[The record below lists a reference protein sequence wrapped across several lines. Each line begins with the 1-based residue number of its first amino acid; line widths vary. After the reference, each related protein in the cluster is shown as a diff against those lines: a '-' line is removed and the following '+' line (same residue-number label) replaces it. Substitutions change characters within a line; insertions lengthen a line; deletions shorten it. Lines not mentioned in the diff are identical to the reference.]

1 MVTKAKGVNMV
12 KPKVKCPIC
21 DVRPING
28 NGQYCKVCFDKIEAE
43 RHKVK
48 VAPSKFLTYKGY
60 VVGLVLSPE
69 DNRLKP
75 VALKRDPAKLPK
87 AKTINLDEYCEG
99 FNRDQIKSFKKCVLR
114 TVGA

>member
-1 MVTKAKGVNMV
+1 MVNKKAR
-12 KPKVKCPIC
+12 CPIC

-28 NGQYCKVCFDKIEAE
+28 NGQYCKVCFDKIASDKSK
-43 RHKVK
+43 RK
-48 VAPSKFLTYKGY
+48 VAPQKFLTYKGF
-60 VVGLVLSPE
+60 VVGLVLSPD

-75 VALKRDPAKLPK
+75 VALKRDPAKLP
-87 AKTINLDEYCEG
+87 ASKTINLDNYVPG